1 MLSVILF
8 SPKEH
13 MSQLQI
19 TDLNFCESD
28 IYNSPEINGGS
39 VSVAVD
45 TDVSV
50 AVKTGVGVNVNG
62 NQYNYWGGYRIAVA
76 TGVAVAYAVTRDGY
90 TSASAYVYTSA
101 F

>member
-1 MLSVILF
+1 
-8 SPKEH
+8 
-13 MSQLQI
+13 MSQLKI

-39 VSVAVD
+39 VSVAVA
-45 TDVSV
+45 TGVSV

-62 NQYNYWGGYRIAVA
+62 NQYNYWGGYTTAGA
-76 TGVAVAYAVTRDGY
+76 TGVAYAYAISGDGY
-90 TSASAYVYTSA
+90 TSAEAYVDTSA